1 MRLFSDVSS
10 RISDVYLRR
19 AWLLAENGAG
29 TTSPNPIVGCVVV
42 RDDVVVG
49 EGWHERAGHPH
60 AEVMA
65 LRAAGDRAHGATAYV
80 TLEPC
85 AHHGRTGPCAQ
96 ALIEAG
102 VSHVVIGMADPNPD
116 VAGDGASVLRNAGI
130 DVAFAEDPE
139 PFAIQNEAWLHA
151 IAAGRPFVQV
161 KVALTLDGHAA
172 IHEGAPTQLT
182 GEAAS
187 ALTMRLRARA
197 DAILVGAGTLRADDP
212 ALTARDPDG
221 TPAVRQ
227 PLRVVLGGSKALPT
241 QARML
246 HDGLGPVAVLTALP
260 AELGDAGG
268 TAMLGGAEILTY
280 DRTLPDALRVLAGRG
295 VVRLLVEAGPRLFTA
310 LVDADLVD
318 ELVLYHAGGFVG
330 PSGPGLY
337 RGAGPRANLE
347 KRFSWLESGGAGEDA
362 VTVWRPRKQDLRS
375 EEGAGR

>member
-1 MRLFSDVSS
+1 MRIFSDVSS
-10 RISDVYLRR
+10 RISDAYFRR

-29 TTSPNPIVGCVVV
+29 TTSPNPLVGCVLV

-49 EGWHERAGHPH
+49 EGWHERAGQPH

-65 LRAAGDRAHGATAYV
+65 LRAAGERARGATAYV

-102 VSHVVIGMADPNPD
+102 VSRVVIGMPDPNPD
-116 VAGDGASVLRNAGI
+116 VTGNGAGLLREAGVE
-130 DVAFAEDPE
+130 VAFADDPE
-139 PFAIQNEAWLHA
+139 PFAIQNEAWLYA
-151 IAAGRPFVQV
+151 LAARRPFVQV

-172 IHEGAPTQLT
+172 IHERASSKLT
-182 GEAAS
+182 GAAAS

-197 DAILVGAGTLRADDP
+197 DAILIGAGTLRTDDP
-212 ALTARDPDG
+212 ALTVRDSDG
-221 TPAVRQ
+221 TPAARQ
-227 PLRVVLGGSKALPT
+227 PLRVVLSGSEALPM

-246 HDGLGPVAVLTALP
+246 HDGLGPVAVLTAPP
-260 AELGDAGG
+260 AELRDAGH
-268 TAMLGGAEILTY
+268 TVMLGDAEILAY
-280 DRTLPDALRVLAGRG
+280 DGTLPDALRVLAGRG

-310 LVDADLVD
+310 LVDAELVD

-337 RGAGPRANLE
+337 RGSAPRANLE
-347 KRFSWLESGGAGEDA
+347 KRFSWLECGAAGEDA
-362 VTVWRPRKQDLRS
+362 VTVWRPRKHDLRS